1 MGKWRDA
8 SNVFEELAK
17 QHPRSKYA
25 SEALFRSGEAVY
37 NLAQG
42 GTLDQKKAVY
52 EEAMAIYE
60 TIARQYPNSEY
71 VDDALYNKAWALI
84 SLGNKAEA
92 LPIFEQIVAEHPDG
106 RYGAQ
111 SQFTLGD
118 YYYGEKDYAQATASY
133 ERFLELYPETRL
145 SAQDQKL
152 RRKATILLGH
162 LAEIDAY
169 NLYAEGERLF
179 DQKSYDEA
187 IEIFKQVQEKYPDS
201 DQSVN
206 AAVNMGA
213 AYMAMEDY
221 RRAGEQF
228 QNIVEKYGEMPRFTP
243 QVDFARQ
250 QLEALEE
257 ARVL

>member
-1 MGKWRDA
+1 M
-8 SNVFEELAK
+8 
-17 QHPRSKYA
+17 
-25 SEALFRSGEAVY
+25 ALYEAV
-37 NLAQG
+37 
-42 GTLDQKKAVY
+42 VS
-52 EEAMAIYE
+52 
-60 TIARQYPNSEY
+60 RYPDSEY
-71 VDDALYNKAWALI
+71 VDDSLYNKAWALI
-84 SLGNKAEA
+84 SLGDKAAA
-92 LPIFEQIVAEHPDG
+92 LPIFEQIVTEHPDG

-133 ERFLELYPETRL
+133 EQFLELYPESRL
-145 SAQDQKL
+145 SAKDQKL
-152 RRKATILLGH
+152 RRKANILLGH

-169 NLYAEGERLF
+169 NLYAEGEKLF

-221 RRAGEQF
+221 RQSGEQF
-228 QNIVEKYGEMPRFTP
+228 KNIVDRYGEMARFAP

-257 ARVL
+257 AGVL